1 MSRFDDDYIS
11 LVKEILNKGVE
22 VENRTGVNTIKIPSY
37 NFEFDLRKEFP
48 ILQTKQT
55 FYKNAIIEM
64 LWIWQMQSNDVREL
78 HKRGV
83 HIWDEWMVDGDGI
96 YRIYEPITD
105 NFDKNKEVVVLDPLS
120 VPVDNPYGVLAPK
133 YDASGK
139 IMTAKSL
146 IEGKNIKAAKFYGKE
161 YAYTIGTAY
170 GFITDRYKHTQNLI
184 NTLKNNKGD
193 RRMVK
198 SLWQDEFLR
207 TAVLPSCVWSTEWD
221 VTGDTLNLSVH
232 QRSCDTPLGLP
243 FNVTQYATLLKMI
256 AQVTDLEAG
265 KINYSIKDA
274 HIYVNQIE
282 GIEEQIE
289 RYKRYEE
296 LLHMYRNDLIKYEGY
311 RVGLDIFMD
320 ALKEVG
326 DDFKENQYVKDCMLD
341 RRIMDIIESEEKP
354 YLWLDE
360 SVKDFFSFDNSREL
374 KHSKVKSYKHMGKIS
389 FPIAQ

>member
-11 LVKEILNKGVE
+11 LVKEILSKGGE
-22 VENRTGVNTIKIPSY
+22 VENRTGVNTIKLPCY
-37 NFEFDLRKEFP
+37 NLEFDLRREFP

-64 LWIWQMQSNDVREL
+64 LWIWQMQSNDVRDL
-78 HKRGV
+78 HKRNV
-83 HIWDEWMVDGDGI
+83 HIWDEWMVDSDGI
-96 YRIYEPITD
+96 YRIYEPVTD
-105 NFDKNKEVVVLDPLS
+105 RYDKDKEVVLMDPLS
-120 VPVDNPYGVLAPK
+120 VSLDNPNGKLSPK
-133 YDASGK
+133 YNELGK
-139 IMTAKSL
+139 VMTAKSL

-170 GFITDRYKHTQNLI
+170 GFITDRYKFTQNLI
-184 NTLKNNKGD
+184 NTLKNNKTD
-193 RRMVK
+193 RRMVY
-198 SLWQDEFLR
+198 SLWQNEFLR

-232 QRSCDTPLGLP
+232 QRSCDTALGLP

-274 HIYVNQIE
+274 HIYVNQVD
-282 GIEEQIE
+282 GILEQIE
-289 RYKRYEE
+289 RYKRYRE
-296 LLHMYRNDLIKYEGY
+296 LLDQYKNNLNDFKKYEMCLNLFLEKLEEKNIEETEY
-311 RVGLDIFMD
+311 IKNCRLDKKI
-320 ALKEVG
+320 
-326 DDFKENQYVKDCMLD
+326 
-341 RRIMDIIESEEKP
+341 IDIIESDEKP

-360 SVKDFFSFDNSREL
+360 NVQDFFSFDNSREL

-389 FPIAQ
+389 FPITQ

>member
-1 MSRFDDDYIS
+1 MTKFDDDYIS

-22 VENRTGVNTIKIPSY
+22 VENRTGINTIKIPSY
-37 NFEFDLRKEFP
+37 NFVFDLRKEFP

-64 LWIWQMQSNDVREL
+64 FWIWQMQSNDVREL
-78 HKRGV
+78 HKRNV
-83 HIWDEWMVDGDGI
+83 HIWDEWMVDEDGI
-96 YRIYEPITD
+96 YRIYEPTTSEY
-105 NFDKNKEVVVLDPLS
+105 DKDKEVVVMDPLS
-120 VPVDNPYGVLAPK
+120 VSVDNPNGALKPK
-133 YDASGK
+133 CDESGK
-139 IMTAKSL
+139 VMTAKSL

-161 YAYTIGTAY
+161 YAHTIGTAY

-274 HIYVNQIE
+274 HIYVNQID
-282 GIEEQIE
+282 GIKEQIE
-289 RYKRYEE
+289 RYKRYRE
-296 LLHMYRNDLIKYEGY
+296 LLYQYKNNLN
-311 RVGLDIFMD
+311 
-320 ALKEVG
+320 
-326 DDFKENQYVKDCMLD
+326 DFKNYEMSLNLFLEKLEEKQTVEETDYIKNSKLD
-341 RRIMDIIESEEKP
+341 KKIIDIIESEEKP
-354 YLWLDE
+354 YLWLDD

>member
-1 MSRFDDDYIS
+1 MSKFDDKYIA
-11 LVKEILNKGVE
+11 LEKEILSKGIE

-37 NFEFDLRKEFP
+37 NLEFDLREEFP

-78 HKRGV
+78 QKRGV
-83 HIWDEWMVDGDGI
+83 HIWDDWMIDEDGI
-96 YRIYEPITD
+96 YRIYEPNT
-105 NFDKNKEVVVLDPLS
+105 NSFDKNKEVVVLDPLS
-120 VPVDNPYGVLAPK
+120 VSVDNPNGKLKPK
-133 YDASGK
+133 YDLTGK
-139 IMTAKSL
+139 VMTAKSL
-146 IEGKNIKAAKFYGKE
+146 IEGKNIKAAKFYGEE

-170 GFITDRYKHTQNLI
+170 GFIVNRYKLLQNLI
-184 NTLKNNKGD
+184 NTLKNNKFD
-193 RRMVK
+193 RRMVC
-198 SLWQDEFLR
+198 SLWQNEFLR

-232 QRSCDTPLGLP
+232 QRSCDTALGLP

-274 HIYVNQIE
+274 HIYVNQID
-282 GIEEQIE
+282 GIEEQIS
-289 RYKRYEE
+289 RYKRYRE
-296 LLHMYRNDLIKYEGY
+296 LLNQYKDHIN
-311 RVGLDIFMD
+311 
-320 ALKEVG
+320 
-326 DDFKENQYVKDCMLD
+326 DFKNYEMSLNSFLD
-341 RRIMDIIESEEKP
+341 KLDEVQGIEETEYIKNCKLDKKIIDIIESDEKP

-374 KHSKVKSYKHMGKIS
+374 KHSKVKSYKHMGKIA
-389 FPIAQ
+389 FPITQ

>member
-1 MSRFDDDYIS
+1 MSKFDDDYIG
-11 LVKEILNKGVE
+11 LVKEILSKGGE
-22 VENRTGVNTIKIPSY
+22 VENRTGVNTIKLPCY
-37 NFEFDLRKEFP
+37 NLEFDLRREFP

-78 HKRGV
+78 HKRNV
-83 HIWDEWMVDGDGI
+83 HIWDEWMVDSDGI
-96 YRIYEPITD
+96 YRIYEPVTD
-105 NFDKNKEVVVLDPLS
+105 RYDKDKEVVLMDPLS
-120 VPVDNPYGVLAPK
+120 VSLDNPNGKLSPK
-133 YDASGK
+133 YNELGK
-139 IMTAKSL
+139 VMTAKSL

-170 GFITDRYKHTQNLI
+170 GFITDRYKFTQNLI
-184 NTLKNNKGD
+184 NTLKNNKID
-193 RRMVK
+193 RRMVY
-198 SLWQDEFLR
+198 SLWQNEFLR

-232 QRSCDTPLGLP
+232 QRSCDTALGLP

-274 HIYVNQIE
+274 HIYVNQVD
-282 GIEEQIE
+282 GILEQIE
-289 RYKRYEE
+289 RYKRYRE
-296 LLHMYRNDLIKYEGY
+296 LLDQYKNDLN
-311 RVGLDIFMD
+311 
-320 ALKEVG
+320 
-326 DDFKENQYVKDCMLD
+326 DFKEYEMCLNLFLEKLEEKNIEETEYIKNCRLD
-341 RRIMDIIESEEKP
+341 KKIIDIIESDEKP

-360 SVKDFFSFDNSREL
+360 NVQDFFSFDNSREL

-389 FPIAQ
+389 FPITQ

>member
-1 MSRFDDDYIS
+1 MSKFDDDYIS
-11 LVKEILNKGVE
+11 LAKEILSKGVE
-22 VENRTGVNTIKIPSY
+22 VENRTGVNTIKLPSY
-37 NFEFDLRKEFP
+37 NLEFDLRKEFP

-64 LWIWQMQSNDVREL
+64 LWIWQMQSNDVRDL
-78 HKRGV
+78 HDRGV
-83 HIWDEWMVDGDGI
+83 HIWDEWMVDEDGI
-96 YRIYEPITD
+96 YRIYEPTTSEY
-105 NFDKNKEVVVLDPLS
+105 DKDKEVVVMDPLS
-120 VPVDNPYGVLAPK
+120 VSVDNPNGALKPK
-133 YDASGK
+133 CDESGK
-139 IMTAKSL
+139 VMTAKSL

-161 YAYTIGTAY
+161 YAHTIGMAY

-232 QRSCDTPLGLP
+232 QRSCDTALGLP

-274 HIYVNQIE
+274 HIYVNQVS
-282 GIEEQIE
+282 GIEEQIA
-289 RYKRYEE
+289 RYKRYRE
-296 LLHMYRNDLIKYEGY
+296 LLNEYKNNPANFRDYEQSLNLFVDLVDGTENLEETQYIKE
-311 RVGLDIFMD
+311 RKLD
-320 ALKEVG
+320 K
-326 DDFKENQYVKDCMLD
+326 
-341 RRIMDIIESEEKP
+341 RIIDIIESDEQP
-354 YLWLDE
+354 YLWLDD
-360 SVKDFFSFDNSREL
+360 SVKDFFAFDNSREL
-374 KHSKVKSYKHMGKIS
+374 KHSKVKSYKHMGKIT
-389 FPIAQ
+389 FPITQ